1 MEITRT
7 FELLDWILENYQKKD
22 ILAGKKD
29 GEWITYSVNDYYK
42 YSVLMSYGF
51 HEIGLRK
58 DDKVV
63 TITNNRPEFN
73 IIDMALSMLGV
84 IHVPIYPTLNAK
96 DYETIINHS
105 DAKVIIIGIQQIY
118 NRVQPIFDALINH
131 PDIYTLDKINNEK
144 VLYEILKIGISSRKK
159 NEDIVNEIK
168 KTIQPNDV
176 ATIIY
181 TSGTTGDPKGVMLS
195 HCNLISN
202 FTAHAEAQPL
212 NHNHRIVSFLPLCH
226 IYERSMNYEYQYLG
240 ASIYYAESLATI
252 AADILDVKAN
262 GFCAVPRILEMVY
275 DKFIAAGKDLHG
287 IKKAIYSLAIYHGHK
302 YDFNKTWWYKFWQR
316 IFDKLVYVK
325 WREKLGGNKMSI
337 VCGSSAVRE
346 KIVRLFH
353 AAGLEIYEGY
363 GLSETSPVITVNN
376 ANTKSMK
383 IGTVGPIL
391 REVEMKFADDGE
403 IYTKGPCLMLGYY
416 KDPEYTK
423 QVIDEEGWFHT
434 GDIGKLIDGKYLK
447 ITDRKKEIFKLSSG
461 KYIAPQLIENKLKDS
476 LLIVDSIVIGEN
488 EKFTSAIIS
497 PNFNY
502 LHFWA
507 GKQKLNYRDNDEL
520 IALPEIN
527 KRLQKEIDLC
537 NKTLAPHEQVKC
549 FRLVVD
555 EWSPQTG
562 ELSPTLKLKRNVLMD
577 KYKSIIS
584 QIYKK
589 NIDSNGHGFS
599 FKNINL
605 SLIQLKSTIDTAIK
619 KTGDT
624 LNPSKN
630 NKNNK
635 D

>member
-7 FELLDWILENYQKKD
+7 FELLDWIVEKYQKKD

-29 GEWITYSVNDYYK
+29 GEWITYSTNDYYK

-58 DDKVV
+58 GDKVV
-63 TITNNRPEFN
+63 SITNNRPEFN
-73 IIDMALSMLGV
+73 IIDMALSILGV
-84 IHVPIYPTLNAK
+84 IHVPVYPTLNPH
-96 DYETIINHS
+96 DYETIVNHS
-105 DAKVIIIGIQQIY
+105 DAKVVIIGIQQIY
-118 NRVQPIFDALINH
+118 NRVQPAFANFKHH
-131 PDIYTLDKINNEK
+131 PEIYTLDKIENEK
-144 VLYEILKIGISSRKK
+144 TLYDILKIGISNRKK
-159 NEDIVNEIK
+159 NEGLINEIK
-168 KTIQPNDV
+168 KTIDPNDI

-195 HCNLISN
+195 HRNLISN

-212 NHNHRIVSFLPLCH
+212 NHYHRIVSFLPLCH

-240 ASIYYAESLATI
+240 VSIYYAESLATI

-262 GFCAVPRILEMVY
+262 GFCSVPRILEMVY

-287 IKKAIYSLAIYHGHK
+287 IKKIIYSLAIFHGHR
-302 YDFNKTWWYKFWQR
+302 YDLNKNFWYSFWQKV
-316 IFDKLVYVK
+316 FDKLVYVK
-325 WREKLGGNKMSI
+325 WREKFGGNRMAI
-337 VCGSSAVRE
+337 VCGSSAVRD

-353 AAGLEIYEGY
+353 AAGLEVYEGY
-363 GLSETSPVITVNN
+363 GLSETSPVVAVNN
-376 ANTKSMK
+376 ANTKSVK
-383 IGTVGPIL
+383 LGTVGTIL
-391 REVEMKFADDGE
+391 KGVEVKLADDGE
-403 IYTKGPCLMLGYY
+403 ILTKGPCLMLGYY

-434 GDIGKLIDGKYLK
+434 GDIGKFVDGVYLK

-461 KYIAPQLIENKLKDS
+461 KYIAPQLIENKLKES
-476 LLIVDSIVIGEN
+476 PLIVDSMVIGEN
-488 EKFTSAIIS
+488 EKFASAIIS

-507 GKQKLNYRDNDEL
+507 GKHKLHYRDNDEL
-520 IALPEIN
+520 IALKETN
-527 KRLQKEIDLC
+527 KRFQKELDSC
-537 NKTLAPHEQVKC
+537 NKTLAPHEQIKF
-549 FRLVVD
+549 FRLVAD

-562 ELSPTLKLKRNVLMD
+562 ELSPTLKLKRNVLML
-577 KYKSIIS
+577 KYHTIIN

-589 NIDSNGHGFS
+589 HTDTNGHGFS
-599 FKNINL
+599 LKNINL

-624 LNPSKN
+624 LKPGNP
-630 NKNNK
+630 NKENK